1 MSGNTHSYES
11 PFCTRYAS
19 EEMQYIFSADKK
31 FTTWRKLWVAL
42 ARAEMKL
49 GLPVTE
55 AQVKQLEE
63 HINDIDYDMAAARE
77 KEVRHDVMA
86 HVYTYGKACPD
97 AAGIIH
103 LGATSCYVGDNT
115 DVIIMRD
122 ALKVIR
128 RKLINVM
135 NNLAK
140 FADEYK
146 NMPCMAY
153 THLQPAQPTTV
164 GKRATLWL
172 NELLMDFEELE
183 YRISNLKLLGSKGTT
198 GTQASFMELFEGDTS
213 KIKQLE
219 SMIAEEMGFDAVVPV
234 SGQTYSRKADWQVLS
249 VLSGIAQSCS
259 KFSNDLRILQSFEEM
274 EEPRE
279 KSQIG
284 SSAMAYKR
292 NPMRCERITSLSRY
306 VMIDV
311 LNPAFTAGTQWFERT
326 LDDSANKR
334 ISVAEAFLGVDAI
347 LNIMMNVTD
356 GMVVYPEIVR
366 RRLMAKL
373 PFMATE
379 NIMMDAVKKG
389 GDRQQLHERIRE
401 YSMIAAEQIKKYG
414 KESNLCEL
422 IVNDPMF
429 MITREE
435 LEAVLKPEN
444 YIGRS
449 PQQVDEFLS
458 ECIKPILEANKDILG
473 ENFEMKN

>member
-1 MSGNTHSYES
+1 MSGNYSSYES

-49 GLPVTE
+49 GLPVTQ
-55 AQVKQLEE
+55 AQVDQLEA
-63 HINDIDYDMAAARE
+63 HINDIDYDMAAERE
-77 KEVRHDVMA
+77 KKVRHDVMA
-86 HVYTYGKACPD
+86 HVYTYGQACPD

-122 ALKVIR
+122 ALQVVR

-140 FADEYK
+140 FAREYK
-146 NMPCMAY
+146 DMPCMAY

-198 GTQASFMELFEGDTS
+198 GTQASFMELFEGDTA
-213 KIKQLE
+213 KIKELE
-219 SMIAEEMGFDAVVPV
+219 KMIAEEMGFDAVVPV

-249 VLSGIAQSCS
+249 VLSGIAQTAS

-292 NPMRCERITSLSRY
+292 NPMRCERITSLARY

-389 GDRQQLHERIRE
+389 GDRQALHERIRE
-401 YSMIAAEQIKKYG
+401 YSMIAAEQIKIYG

-429 MITREE
+429 MITKEE

-444 YIGRS
+444 YVGRS
-449 PQQVDEFLS
+449 PQQVEEFLS
-458 ECIKPILEANKDILG
+458 ECVDPILEANNDILG